1 MKQIKRV
8 SVLGA
13 GVMGATIAAHLANAG
28 LDVLLLDMVPKELS
42 DAEQAKGLTLGSPE
56 VRNRYAIQGKQG
68 AIKGKGF
75 YLKDFAAQVSVGN
88 FEDHMEKIS
97 SCDWVV
103 EVVVENMAIKK
114 SLITEKILPNLTEGT
129 ILSTN
134 TSGLSV
140 NEMAELLPEQHRKNF
155 LVTHFFN
162 PPRFL
167 RLLEIVPSRYTDPE
181 VVSFMSEFGSKRLG
195 KGIVYGKDTPNFVA
209 NRIGVYNMF
218 NAMRH
223 LVDLD
228 LTVEEADAASGPSS
242 ARPKSAI
249 FRTCDLVGN
258 DTMAHVCRNSFELLS
273 NDEER
278 QMFQVPDFYS
288 AMIEKGL
295 FGQKAKQGFFKK
307 EKDGIHYYDYQTG
320 EYRAPQVPK
329 FGSVKVAKKA
339 GDAAAKVKAAVNG
352 DDKAAEF
359 VWRNLRDTLI
369 YSFNRIPEISDDV
382 INVDNAMKWGF
393 GWEIGPFEMLD
404 AIGVQQFVVRAESDG
419 VVVPAAMR
427 EIESFYKSEGGKKFA
442 LNLVS
447 GKYEEIPVS
456 ASQINLNRLRQA
468 GSVLEGNQDAS
479 IHDIGDGVICLE
491 FHSKM
496 NAIDL
501 GTIEMIEK
509 AVARAEAG
517 GVGLVVGNQGSAFSA
532 GANLA
537 YFLEAIK
544 AKELNK
550 IEELII
556 RLQNALMGMK
566 YASVPV
572 VAAPFGMVLGGGAE
586 VALHADVINAHAETF
601 MGLVEIGVGL
611 LPAGG
616 GTKELALRA
625 IEKASAYRTDVTPF
639 ISKHFQNILM
649 GKVSGAAAEL
659 EGMNYMRPGD
669 AVTMDIDRL
678 IADAKQR
685 VLSLSATY
693 RPSQPPQNLKAPGR
707 DVGAVLKSQLYTM
720 QVGGFISEYE
730 MELGSSIAEVITGGD
745 VPAGTLISEQYLL
758 DLERENF
765 LKLCGND
772 KTVARIENM
781 LKTGKV
787 LRN

>member
-1 MKQIKRV
+1 MQIKRTA
-8 SVLGA
+8 VLGA

-28 LDVLLLDMVPKELS
+28 LEVLLLDIVPRELN
-42 DAEQAKGLTLGSPE
+42 DAEAAKGLTLESLA
-56 VRNRYAIQGKQG
+56 VRNRFATNGLAG
-68 AIKGKGF
+68 AIKSKGL
-75 YLKDFAAQVSVGN
+75 YHKDYAKLVSVGN
-88 FEDHMEKIS
+88 FDDDMAKIAD
-97 SCDWVV
+97 CDWVV

-140 NEMAELLPEQHRKNF
+140 NVMAKLLPEQHRKNF

-167 RLLEIVPSRYTDPE
+167 HLLEIVPCDETDPAVLE
-181 VVSFMSEFGSKRLG
+181 YMAEFGSKRLG

-218 NAMRH
+218 NAMQH
-223 LVDLD
+223 LADLC

-242 ARPKSAI
+242 ARAKSAI

-258 DTMAHVCRNSFELLS
+258 DTMVHICKNTFELLP

-278 QMFQVPDFYS
+278 QMFQVPDFYA
-288 AMIEKGL
+288 AMVEKGL
-295 FGQKAKQGFFKK
+295 LGQKAKQGFFKK
-307 EKDGIHYYDYQTG
+307 EKDGINFYDYQSG
-320 EYRAPQVPK
+320 EYKAPQSPK
-329 FGSVKVAKKA
+329 FDSVKAAKKA
-339 GDAAAKVKAAVNG
+339 GGPAAKVKAAVNG

-382 INVDNAMKWGF
+382 VNIDNGMKWGYS
-393 GWEIGPFEMLD
+393 WEIGPFEMLD
-404 AIGVQQFVVRAESDG
+404 AIGVAEFVTRADADG
-419 VVVPAAMR
+419 VAVPAALR
-427 EIESFYKSEGGKKFA
+427 DIESFYKTEGNKKFA
-442 LNLVS
+442 YNVVA
-447 GKYEEIPVS
+447 GEYEEVPMP
-456 ASQINLNRLRQA
+456 ASQINLNMLRET
-468 GSVLEGNQDAS
+468 GSVLESNKDAS

-509 AVARAEAG
+509 AVDRAEAN
-517 GVGLVVGNQGSAFSA
+517 GVGLVVGNHGAAFSA

-537 YFLEAIK
+537 YMLEAIK
-544 AKELNK
+544 TNELEK
-550 IEELII
+550 IENL
-556 RLQNALMGMK
+556 LVSFQNSLMRMK
-566 YASVPV
+566 YSSVPV
-572 VAAPFGMVLGGGAE
+572 IAAPFSMVLGGGAE
-586 VALHADVINAHAETF
+586 VALHADQLNAHAETF

-616 GTKELALRA
+616 GTKEMAVRA
-625 IEKASAYRTDVTPF
+625 IENAAAYRSDVLPF

-649 GKVSGAAAEL
+649 GKVSGSAAEL
-659 EGMNYMRPGD
+659 EGMGYMRPGD
-669 AVTMDIDRL
+669 NVTMDIDRL
-678 IADAKQR
+678 IADAKLK
-685 VLSLSATY
+685 VLALSATY
-693 RPSQPPQNLKAPGR
+693 RPGQPKEALKAPGR
-707 DVGAVLKSQLYTM
+707 DVAATLKNQLYNM
-720 QVGGFISEYE
+720 HVGGFISEYE
-730 MELGSSIAEVITGGD
+730 VELGSTIAEVITGGD

-758 DLERENF
+758 DLERKGF
-765 LKLCGND
+765 LKLCGNE
-772 KTVARIENM
+772 KTAERIDNM

>member
-1 MKQIKRV
+1 MQIKRTA
-8 SVLGA
+8 VLGA

-28 LDVLLLDMVPKELS
+28 LDVLLLDIVPRELN
-42 DAEQAKGLTLGSPE
+42 DAEAAKGLTLESPT
-56 VRNRYAIQGKQG
+56 VRNRFAANGLAG
-68 AIKGKGF
+68 AIKSKGL
-75 YLKDFAAQVSVGN
+75 YHKDYAKLVSIGN
-88 FEDHMEKIS
+88 FNDDMAKIAD
-97 SCDWVV
+97 CDWVV

-140 NEMAELLPEQHRKNF
+140 NVMAKLLPEQHRKNF

-167 RLLEIVPSRYTDPE
+167 RLLEIVPCDETDPAVLE
-181 VVSFMSEFGSKRLG
+181 YMAEFGSKRLG

-218 NAMRH
+218 NAMQH
-223 LVDLD
+223 LVDLG

-242 ARPKSAI
+242 ARAKSAI

-258 DTMAHVCRNSFELLS
+258 DTMVHICKNTFELLP

-278 QMFQVPDFYS
+278 QMFQVPDFYA
-288 AMIEKGL
+288 AMVEKGL
-295 FGQKAKQGFFKK
+295 LGQKTKQGFFKK
-307 EKDGIHYYDYQTG
+307 EKDGIHFYDYQSG
-320 EYRAPQVPK
+320 EYQAPQTPK
-329 FGSVKVAKKA
+329 FASVKAAKKA

-352 DDKAAEF
+352 NDTAAEF

-382 INVDNAMKWGF
+382 VNIDNGMKWGF
-393 GWEIGPFEMLD
+393 SWELGPFEMFD
-404 AIGVQQFVVRAESDG
+404 AIGVPYFIARAESDG
-419 VVVPAAMR
+419 VVVPEKLRSIATFYRR
-427 EIESFYKSEGGKKFA
+427 EGSRKYA
-442 LNLVS
+442 LN
-447 GKYEEIPVS
+447 PVTGEYKEVPMPV
-456 ASQINLNRLRQA
+456 SQINLNSLREA
-468 GSVLEGNQDAS
+468 GSVLESNKDAS

-501 GTIEMIEK
+501 GSIEMIEK
-509 AVARAEAG
+509 AVDRAEAN
-517 GVGLVVGNQGSAFSA
+517 GVGLVVGNHGAAFSA

-537 YFLEAIK
+537 YMLEAIK
-544 AKELNK
+544 TNEPEK
-550 IEELII
+550 IENL
-556 RLQNALMGMK
+556 LVSFQNSLMRMK

-586 VALHADVINAHAETF
+586 VALHADQINAHAETF

-616 GTKELALRA
+616 GTTEMAVRA
-625 IEKASAYRTDVTPF
+625 IEKAAAYRADVLPF
-639 ISKHFQNILM
+639 LSKHFQNILM
-649 GKVSGAAAEL
+649 GKVSGSAAEL
-659 EGMNYMRPGD
+659 EGMGYMRPGD
-669 AVTMDIDRL
+669 NVTMDIDRL
-678 IADAKQR
+678 IADAKQK
-685 VLSLSATY
+685 VLALSATY
-693 RPSQPPQNLKAPGR
+693 RPGQPKETLKAPGR
-707 DVGAVLKSQLYTM
+707 DVAATLKNQLYNM
-720 QVGGFISEYE
+720 HVGGFISEYE
-730 MELGSSIAEVITGGD
+730 VELGSTIAEVITGGD

-758 DLERENF
+758 DLERKGF
-765 LKLCGND
+765 LKLCGNE
-772 KTVARIENM
+772 KTSERIDNM